1 MGRCG
6 ARQQFSVRYV
16 MDHGRSHSRL
26 AHTTGRG
33 RVGMDNL
40 LQEHEILHYRFFLGE
55 VDISHLVQGRTH
67 PIMRLTLS
75 GPGGS

>member
-1 MGRCG
+1 
-6 ARQQFSVRYV
+6 
-16 MDHGRSHSRL
+16 
-26 AHTTGRG
+26 
-33 RVGMDNL
+33 MDNL